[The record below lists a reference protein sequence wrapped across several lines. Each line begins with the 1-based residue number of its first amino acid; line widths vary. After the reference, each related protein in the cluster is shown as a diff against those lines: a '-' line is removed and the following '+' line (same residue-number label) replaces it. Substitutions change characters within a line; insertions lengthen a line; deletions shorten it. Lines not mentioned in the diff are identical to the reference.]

1 VGIFPVEHKTTL
13 ALDINIRNIGTQVVI
28 LTHIQLDILD
38 VAEFYHC
45 QEGLDRT
52 RALLQTSGTYDIH
65 LSPRLKGKSIL
76 LRTSHQIK
84 AGEGD
89 RLLLLSVGHDTG
101 SMVPAYVWYAV
112 RVTLFYNESA
122 RLTAAQPL
130 LLSVPP
136 VDLTTNNVWDAGE
149 PVCLEQNIRA
159 LSQMAALPNTC
170 KSDSVA
176 ATIQLMSDAQQ

>member
-1 VGIFPVEHKTTL
+1 
-13 ALDINIRNIGTQVVI
+13 
-28 LTHIQLDILD
+28 
-38 VAEFYHC
+38 
-45 QEGLDRT
+45 
-52 RALLQTSGTYDIH
+52 
-65 LSPRLKGKSIL
+65 
-76 LRTSHQIK
+76 
-84 AGEGD
+84 
-89 RLLLLSVGHDTG
+89 LLLSVGHDTG